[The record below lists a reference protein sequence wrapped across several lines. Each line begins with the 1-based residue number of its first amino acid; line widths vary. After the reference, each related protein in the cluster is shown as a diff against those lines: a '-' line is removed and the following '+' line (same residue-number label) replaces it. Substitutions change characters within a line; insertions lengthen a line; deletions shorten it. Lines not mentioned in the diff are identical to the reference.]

1 MLGTP
6 IPFQVPNVQLPVVS
20 LSCTYGAIRLTL
32 FMSKVFKSGLFK
44 CTSKCCKNK
53 VKIKRHEVE
62 KKEKGKR
69 KTVVSDAIREKVE
82 EKVKEKVEEK
92 IEEVKEQV
100 LVKVD
105 EKLQEGIDSLKNSS
119 TEIVEKTIE
128 KTVEINPSN
137 NNTMIADKTKDD
149 IQLAEITEDDV
160 LTNSTEKVAE
170 KTEDSDNHEVLI
182 LPSDDEDDEDDKN
195 IKTET
200 VEETTKDEV
209 DIKLAEINED
219 DVFTENNA
227 SVIAVPATTDTSNT
241 EDARTSVD
249 EQIRDWDF
257 DTPPEGQTKTRAHG
271 NSLIR
276 QKTSEQYADI

>member
-62 KKEKGKR
+62 KKERGQR
-69 KTVVSDAIREKVE
+69 KTVVSDAICEQVE

-105 EKLQEGIDSLKNSS
+105 EKLQQGIDSLKNSTGS

-149 IQLAEITEDDV
+149 I
-160 LTNSTEKVAE
+160 
-170 KTEDSDNHEVLI
+170 
-182 LPSDDEDDEDDKN
+182 
-195 IKTET
+195 
-200 VEETTKDEV
+200 
-209 DIKLAEINED
+209 KLAEINGD

-227 SVIAVPATTDTSNT
+227 TVIAVSATT
-241 EDARTSVD
+241 
-249 EQIRDWDF
+249 EQIKNWDF

-276 QKTSEQYADI
+276 VRQKTSEQVQYI